1 MYNKY
6 CDKQIMT
13 SWGFSSAGRAPALHA
28 GGQEFESPNLHHL
41 KQMELLKNNKTF
53 NNLEYMENK
62 VNDEQTL
69 IM

>member
-1 MYNKY
+1 
-6 CDKQIMT
+6 
-13 SWGFSSAGRAPALHA
+13 
-28 GGQEFESPNLHHL
+28 
-41 KQMELLKNNKTF
+41 MELLKNNKTF